1 MDRSLGQG
9 LRSLA
14 TSGIDI
20 PGARRSIVHAGGHH
34 CDRRAKRRMRLRRCR
49 RLRLKRSSTTTE
61 SRSPAR
67 VPKQWIRF
75 GPRCRRHSKRSIRR
89 LPAGGEPTAFKVWSA
104 RARPGSGNS
113 TTTATWTATGRLSSS
128 ITISRPDKRR
138 RLLSRKS
145 PTVGLPIRSERTT
158 SAYQFRAPWISKSS
172 RPGNNAPPAKPREL
186 ASALAELYVGS
197 IATLSPTGDI
207 VFTLGDLAE
216 NGSRWSQ
223 LVSVLPL
230 LGHLPVAAIVLKVGK
245 RKVRIRKHFARLLEH
260 LTEAERKSILTE
272 VGTATSDKE
281 AAEIVRRRVA
291 RLVDE
296 RQIHHAISDEVYN
309 ALEEHKRLKGKYRLR
324 DERFETLA
332 KDFES
337 HHGYQGWHRDLD
349 LQVAEWIK
357 RHRSAD
363 EATFEKWLRW
373 RYREPDLSKRFPS
386 GLK

>member
-1 MDRSLGQG
+1 MLAAITAPAGETSDAPASVSETATEAFFNDDGVEIAGPGPETMDSFRAKVQKALETLDPKVAGWWRANSIQG
-9 LRSLA
+9 LVRSREAWFWQFDHYSYMDGDRPIVVVDNDLTA
-14 TSGIDI
+14 GQTAQAIISEVTNGWFADSI
-20 PGARRSIVHAGGHH
+20 GAYYKRYDQFSRTLDFKEFQAWQQRAAGE
-34 CDRRAKRRMRLRRCR
+34 A
-49 RLRLKRSSTTTE
+49 
-61 SRSPAR
+61 A
-67 VPKQWIRF
+67 Q
-75 GPRCRRHSKRSIRR
+75 
-89 LPAGGEPTAFKVWSA
+89 
-104 RARPGSGNS
+104 
-113 TTTATWTATGRLSSS
+113 
-128 ITISRPDKRR
+128 
-138 RLLSRKS
+138 
-145 PTVGLPIRSERTT
+145 
-158 SAYQFRAPWISKSS
+158 
-172 RPGNNAPPAKPREL
+172 L

-245 RKVRIRKHFARLLEH
+245 RKVRIRKRFARLLEH

-324 DERFETLA
+324 DKRFETLA